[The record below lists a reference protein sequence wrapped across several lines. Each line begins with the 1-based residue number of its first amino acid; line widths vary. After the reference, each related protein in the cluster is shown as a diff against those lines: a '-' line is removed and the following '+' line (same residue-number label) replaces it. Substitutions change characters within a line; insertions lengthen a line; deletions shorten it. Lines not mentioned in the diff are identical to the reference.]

1 LCERKNQEVGMRYWL
16 AVCLMLFGGA
26 EWVAAGEAESR
37 AQPPE
42 PTRVVAKV
50 GGTEITYQD
59 LTTRVQ
65 ILESEGTR
73 VVPERYVEVLRGLV
87 REELLLQG
95 ATTEQLAQQ
104 PLVAARLTQIRRH
117 VLIDE
122 LLKQKLAVLG
132 QVTDEEVRKVYDDNK
147 ALFTREE
154 VRVSHIMVADEVEA
168 EAIRKD
174 AVAGKDFAA
183 LARAKSLDAGS
194 AEKGGDLGV
203 LAPGLTEPEFE
214 EAAGKLAEG
223 EIGPVVKTQQGYH
236 VIKAGPRQKVI
247 EPWEA
252 VQGRI
257 REMLAQQKQRDVLV
271 VYIRSLETA
280 AKPEIFEDRLH

>member
-1 LCERKNQEVGMRYWL
+1 MRYGL
-16 AVCLMLFGGA
+16 AVCLMLLCCT
-26 EWVAAGEAESR
+26 ERVAAGEAGSP

-42 PTRVVAKV
+42 ATRVVARV

-59 LTTRVQ
+59 LKTRVQ

-73 VVPERYVEVLRGLV
+73 VVPERYAEVLRGLV
-87 REELLLQG
+87 REEVLLQA
-95 ATTEQLAQQ
+95 ATTEQVAQQ
-104 PLVAARLTQIRRH
+104 PLVAARLAQIRRH

-122 LLKQKLAVLG
+122 LLKQKLATLG
-132 QVTDEEVRKVYDDNK
+132 TVTDEEVRKAYDDNK

-154 VRVSHIMVADEVEA
+154 VRVSHIMVADEAEA
-168 EAIRKD
+168 EAIQKD
-174 AVAGKDFAA
+174 ALAGKDFAA
-183 LARAKSLDAGS
+183 LARAKSHDAGS

-223 EIGPVVKTQQGYH
+223 EISPVIKTGQGYH
-236 VIKAGPRQKVI
+236 IIKAGLRQKVV
-247 EPWEA
+247 EPWED

-257 REMLAQQKQRDVLV
+257 REMLTQQKQRDVLL
-271 VYIRSLETA
+271 VYVRSLETA
-280 AKPEIFEDRLH
+280 AKPETFEDRLR